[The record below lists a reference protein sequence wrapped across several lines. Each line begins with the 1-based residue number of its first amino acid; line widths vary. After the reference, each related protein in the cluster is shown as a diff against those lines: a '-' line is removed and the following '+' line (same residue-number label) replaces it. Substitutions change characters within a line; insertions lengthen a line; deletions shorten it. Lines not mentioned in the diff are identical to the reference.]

1 MVRAVISN
9 INGLA
14 PGGEDRER
22 IIRATA
28 TEAAHGLDNRNPNEY
43 RRMVEA
49 IADTIL
55 NRAASP
61 QFPGTIKGVL
71 DQKNQFS
78 AINGPQRSYTVYGS
92 VDNIPSSIVPAHMR
106 EILNKHLDERLAGK
120 PSTVGGGTH
129 YANPHFS
136 DARNLGWIS
145 ALEGPRIGQGNSV
158 HYHGTAAG
166 TTPVEAELNLAS
178 AQWLQP
184 LISDPKHL
192 MRELEA
198 LGTDEAKQKLADINR
213 VSVVDTKY
221 KEQLAKGAQLVA
233 QQSKH
238 ALSKAGIETSSRN
251 LSLAEIV
258 GGQTAVKL
266 LQTTDKSVTLE
277 KLIADGIL
285 PKSLVA
291 EFTKNVTPETKKE
304 VGLSQEK
311 QDNPEK
317 MTLEEFLSYVDAD
330 GKKQKL
336 SAADKV
342 RGNLKN
348 PSNRSFLD
356 EMSLAD
362 LGVGGFFM
370 LLIGLL
376 ISDAM
381 GIDAS
386 QFLGSFLGGR
396 GEGRIGNGSN
406 GYSTNSGSN
415 YSTVRPETVGSYS
428 GANRIANRSYTD
440 VSTVPYL
447 KLPDA
452 VKPDVAGGW
461 TAYAISTEAGNYR
474 GPMAKGMIVFR
485 APDGTEHRYGFVSG
499 GGTGGEDVRGGPAP
513 GLNALKSDSRP
524 GVNAVYQLGRL
535 EVGGR
540 GDAFTGDN
548 GQNFFI
554 HTPSNAQSQVG
565 RSEIGIHPDGG
576 NYGTAGCF
584 GLDPT
589 KTAEFI
595 KMWNSIPPDQRP
607 TQMYVIDPKLLK
619 QSEVAV
625 TVAKDPND
633 PTKFTP
639 VSVAP
644 TPEKRAG
651 ISPDVQRIVAADPG
665 IAAAAAS
672 MKPVAATPVGNDTIA
687 SAQAALA
694 ATGAKSASDKPPVA
708 PAAIVTQNIP
718 VKPSVT
724 RAHT

>member
-1 MVRAVISN
+1 MAGHTDLSGALNFWLSEGYTPAQAAAIVANEAHESGGRSNARGDGGRAHGLFQHHPDRRQNILRATGIDISN
-9 INGLA
+9 A
-14 PGGEDRER
+14 SAEDQR
-22 IIRATA
+22 RATA
-28 TEAAHGLDNRNPNEY
+28 WEMKNEAVFRDGVFRAMNDPAEAAAYFSSKFERPADQYG
-43 RRMVEA
+43 EA
-49 IADTIL
+49 NKRGNTARDIYARVDEL
-55 NRAASP
+55 S
-61 QFPGTIKGVL
+61 
-71 DQKNQFS
+71 S
-78 AINGPQRSYTVYGS
+78 AITEWQRPLKAAPEHVKNELGALSTEEAKTLLNTLNAHTAGS
-92 VDNIPSSIVPAHMR
+92 KEYDKA
-106 EILNKHLDERLAGK
+106 LNKAVSHVSRESKG
-120 PSTVGGGTH
+120 
-129 YANPHFS
+129 
-136 DARNLGWIS
+136 
-145 ALEGPRIGQGNSV
+145 
-158 HYHGTAAG
+158 
-166 TTPVEAELNLAS
+166 EL
-178 AQWLQP
+178 Q
-184 LISDPKHL
+184 
-192 MRELEA
+192 
-198 LGTDEAKQKLADINR
+198 
-213 VSVVDTKY
+213 
-221 KEQLAKGAQLVA
+221 
-233 QQSKH
+233 
-238 ALSKAGIETSSRN
+238 KAGIETSSRN
-251 LSLAEIV
+251 LSVAEIV
-258 GGQTAVKL
+258 GGQTAVRL
-266 LQTTDKSVTLE
+266 LQISDKKMTLGQ
-277 KLIADGIL
+277 LVQDGTL
-285 PKSLVA
+285 PKSLVS
-291 EFTKNVTPETKKE
+291 EFAKNMKPDLKKE
-304 VGLSQEK
+304 AGLSQEA
-311 QDNPEK
+311 QDDPEK

-342 RGNLKN
+342 RGNLRN

-376 ISDAM
+376 IADAM

-440 VSTVPYL
+440 VSSVPYL

-485 APDGTEHRYGFVSG
+485 APDGTEHRFGFVSG

-607 TQMYVIDPKLLK
+607 KQMYIIDPKLLK

-625 TVAKDPND
+625 SVTKDSND

-644 TPEKRAG
+644 APEKREE
-651 ISPDVQRIVAADPG
+651 ISPDVRRIVAADPG
-665 IAAAAAS
+665 IAAAMAS
-672 MKPVAATPVGNDTIA
+672 MKPVAATPGT
-687 SAQAALA
+687 
-694 ATGAKSASDKPPVA
+694 TPVA
-708 PAAIVTQNIP
+708 PAIVVAQNTP
-718 VKPSVT
+718 AKPSVA
-724 RAHT
+724 RALG